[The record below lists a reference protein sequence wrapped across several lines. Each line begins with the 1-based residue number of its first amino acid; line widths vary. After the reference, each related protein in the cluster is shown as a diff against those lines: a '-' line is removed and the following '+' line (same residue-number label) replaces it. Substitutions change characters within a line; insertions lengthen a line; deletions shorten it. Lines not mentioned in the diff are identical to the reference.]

1 MKTALISGGLGFI
14 GSFIAR
20 KLVEDNVVDKIV
32 LLDHFGRFVSWRIFG
47 LSKIQD

>member
-20 KLVEDNVVDKIV
+20 KLVEDNIV
-32 LLDHFGRFVSWRIFG
+32 EDNVIEDNVNVNVTKYNNIFS
-47 LSKIQD
+47 L